1 VWGTKRDIT
10 TYFSNSPPS
19 HPSSQMPKKAA
30 RKATQLPPKTQPHTR
45 FNAKRITPL
54 VSASDQAQTLIDNSV
69 AKSTLSTYKSAQR
82 TILKFLAAT
91 RNLPLEDL
99 DLISI
104 TPDEFMHFLA
114 SLKDQGISS
123 THTYRAAL
131 AHSQKSAQI
140 PTWAK
145 DQQTVALATG
155 ARGHHTAADKGV
167 LTPDQVCELL
177 HLVLNSPHPF
187 TAPCKNCWPALH
199 QNPALFNVVLADA
212 IKLQWLARLRPGS
225 SVFSGGQISLL
236 LSKLSM
242 PAQHLNHRSP
252 LWLISSTLQLVGKT
266 ESADTSSQTT
276 PLFNSASSHF
286 ISRSKNSSCLG
297 ALQRILAKLSALRPN
312 NSNGTQIS
320 SGLLTVSATRSSPR
334 SKTISRKLSISG
346 SPASRQVYSVAPIF
360 IHSTK
365 NPVPPKL

>member
-1 VWGTKRDIT
+1 
-10 TYFSNSPPS
+10 
-19 HPSSQMPKKAA
+19 MPKKAA
-30 RKATQLPPKTQPHTR
+30 RKATLLPPKTQPHTR

-54 VSASDQAQTLIDNSV
+54 VSVSDQAQTLIDNSV

-131 AHSQKSAQI
+131 AHAQKSAQI

-212 IKLQWLARLRPGS
+212 IKLQWLARLRPGELS
-225 SVFSGGQISLL
+225 LLRRTDLVATLETINARSTLEPPISVVVNQLNFTARRKNGVGRYVISDDAALQFRKLAFYLPEQEFLLPPCTPTHIGQALRLAAEQLKWNPDLVWVAHGLRHSVFTSLEDNL
-236 LSKLSM
+236 KKVVDQWI
-242 PAQHLNHRSP
+242 AG
-252 LWLISSTLQLVGKT
+252 V
-266 ESADTSSQTT
+266 
-276 PLFNSASSHF
+276 
-286 ISRSKNSSCLG
+286 
-297 ALQRILAKLSALRPN
+297 
-312 NSNGTQIS
+312 S
-320 SGLLTVSATRSSPR
+320 SGVLRGT
-334 SKTISRKLSISG
+334 
-346 SPASRQVYSVAPIF
+346 Y
-360 IHSTK
+360 IH
-365 NPVPPKL
+365 PLD